1 MAFRLA
7 RGQKK
12 IYSMLC
18 DCLSRLRR
26 ATHHSLLPM
35 ISWLPR
41 MTGFTSSVSI
51 TPKRAFN
58 WPETAIQS
66 IRRLSAES
74 GETHLALA
82 QNLYWAYADYGRA
95 REELAPAARTLPNES
110 RIPLMFG
117 YIYRWEGQ
125 WERSLEQMNKVLE
138 LDPHNFSILQQIA
151 LTYQALRRYKEMA
164 ATLDSALAMAPKD
177 IPSRVRRAWIDLESH
192 ANPKPLH

>member
-1 MAFRLA
+1 VRLLEQATARDPSFAVAFDLLAAAHDRIYFLGFDHTETRLQLA
-7 RGQKK
+7 
-12 IYSMLC
+12 
-18 DCLSRLRR
+18 
-26 ATHHSLLPM
+26 
-35 ISWLPR
+35 
-41 MTGFTSSVSI
+41 
-51 TPKRAFN
+51 
-58 WPETAIQS
+58 ETAIQS